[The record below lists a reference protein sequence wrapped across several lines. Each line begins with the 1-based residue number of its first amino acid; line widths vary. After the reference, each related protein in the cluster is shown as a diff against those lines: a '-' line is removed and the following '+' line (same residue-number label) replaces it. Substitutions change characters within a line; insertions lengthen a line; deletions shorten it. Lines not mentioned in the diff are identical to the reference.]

1 MRRRGR
7 GVGARPAPEPSGEAP
22 PGPASARSARTSPP
36 RDTRAGLTA
45 VAVRVGRW
53 LRVVVIA
60 TCCWFSLLCPSAA
73 RAQGYQNNDY
83 AIDLFTGPVLGA
95 GRIVGMAGAYTAI
108 ATGIDGAMFNPAGY
122 AERHESEIDWY
133 EWELTGGIS
142 LGGLFHRND
151 FDNNGGRNELSSV
164 DAMMLSG
171 GMRLQFG
178 DVGGG
183 ATIVLQNYT
192 LSNGGRAYA
201 DVTFMNLRAGA
212 AYSFF
217 DGGLVAGV
225 SVRNVIIDISETD
238 SSESLVYFS
247 GLGAEL
253 GALIRPAGA
262 RYRVGAA
269 VRTPVDS
276 KPQTEAAVEVSNGVR
291 TAGGLVL
298 PARVHVPW
306 ELAVGFAYQFGERR
320 SNAPW
325 RNTSALR
332 SQLRRQIADGTYEP
346 PDTYGGPPYPALSQH
361 NPRAA
366 LRTAIDNDREAQRR
380 YLRAQPRRYV
390 LLSAEVLLFRPTHK
404 GQGVNAFLRQS
415 PERSG
420 ARMSYGARV
429 GLESELL
436 PNRLKLRGGSYLE
449 PSRYQRNYYRPH
461 VTGGMDVR
469 LFDAWRWSVRGTAT
483 VDVAPRYYD
492 WGLSLGLWY

>member
-1 MRRRGR
+1 MGPGSASTLLSPRRRR
-7 GVGARPAPEPSGEAP
+7 VCH
-22 PGPASARSARTSPP
+22 
-36 RDTRAGLTA
+36 GLTVFVLA
-45 VAVRVGRW
+45 ALGGF
-53 LRVVVIA
+53 A
-60 TCCWFSLLCPSAA
+60 LLSSSPA
-73 RAQGYQNNDY
+73 RAQQGYQDNDY

-122 AERHESEIDWY
+122 AERHEAEIDWY

-151 FDNNGGRNELSSV
+151 FDNNGHNELSSV
-164 DAMMLSG
+164 DALMLSG

-217 DGGLVAGV
+217 DGGLITGV
-225 SVRNVIIDISETD
+225 SVRNVIIDISE
-238 SSESLVYFS
+238 SESSQSLVNFS
-247 GLGAEL
+247 GLGAEV

-276 KPQTEAAVEVSNGVR
+276 RPQTDAAVEVVDGVR

-320 SNAPW
+320 SNVPW

-332 SQLRRQIADGTYEP
+332 RQLRRQIADGTYVP
-346 PDTYGGPPYPALSQH
+346 PDPHGGPPYPPLSEH

-366 LRTAIDNDREAQRR
+366 LRTAIENDREAERR

-390 LLSAEVLLFRPTHK
+390 LLSAEILLFGPTRK
-404 GQGVNAFLRQS
+404 GQGVSAFLRQA

-420 ARMSYGARV
+420 ARISYGARV
-429 GLESELL
+429 GLESEVLQ
-436 PNRLKLRGGSYLE
+436 NRLKLRGGSYLE
-449 PSRYQRNYYRPH
+449 PSRYERHYYRPH
-461 VTGGMDVR
+461 VTAGMDVR

-492 WGLSLGLWY
+492 WGLSVGLWY